1 MITTLHRPA
10 WADVDVEAAALFD
23 ADAQLVDELIGAV
36 PTWRLGGEPIYLE
49 VVRDLGVPGLDEP
62 AAPAGEVVAG
72 EVLPAT
78 EALDLAHLFDDEP
91 VDQHDAP
98 TAPIALVPTTSIPVT
113 GRGGRKRRAPRSTRR
128 TA

>member
-1 MITTLHRPA
+1 MITTLARRP
-10 WADVDVEAAALFD
+10 D
-23 ADAQLVDELIGAV
+23 APTTLDEQPVYDELLAEW
-36 PTWRLGGEPIYLE
+36 PDLYARLCQPL
-49 VVRDLGVPGLDEP
+49 DDPGPD
-62 AAPAGEVVAG
+62 VVAG
-72 EVLPAT
+72 EVLPST

-113 GRGGRKRRAPRSTRR
+113 GRGGRKRRAPRSSRR